1 MANIN
6 TSVTDVLQHL
16 GIEYIRRDAD
26 NNYYMVTDS
35 GEKISCDEFFKVVCM
50 HLLTLQDFT
59 IMLYYIC
66 TR

>member
-6 TSVTDVLQHL
+6 TGVTDVLQHL

-50 HLLTLQDFT
+50 HLLQDT
-59 IMLYYIC
+59 DELYVDK
-66 TR
+66 

>member
-16 GIEYIRRDAD
+16 GIEYIRRDKD

-50 HLLTLQDFT
+50 HLLQDT
-59 IMLYYIC
+59 DELYVEK
-66 TR
+66 

>member
-26 NNYYMVTDS
+26 SNYYMVTDS

-50 HLLTLQDFT
+50 HLLQDT
-59 IMLYYIC
+59 DELYVDK
-66 TR
+66 

>member
-16 GIEYIRRDAD
+16 GIEYIRRDRD

-50 HLLTLQDFT
+50 HLLQDT
-59 IMLYYIC
+59 DELYVEK
-66 TR
+66 

>member
-50 HLLTLQDFT
+50 HLLQDT
-59 IMLYYIC
+59 DELYVDK
-66 TR
+66 

>member
-1 MANIN
+1 MDTIN

-50 HLLTLQDFT
+50 HLLQDT
-59 IMLYYIC
+59 DELYVDK
-66 TR
+66 

>member
-50 HLLTLQDFT
+50 HLLQDT
-59 IMLYYIC
+59 DELYVE
-66 TR
+66 R

>member
-16 GIEYIRRDAD
+16 GIEYIRRDKD

-50 HLLTLQDFT
+50 HLLQDT
-59 IMLYYIC
+59 DELYVDK
-66 TR
+66 

>member
-50 HLLTLQDFT
+50 HLLQ
-59 IMLYYIC
+59 
-66 TR
+66 R

>member
-6 TSVTDVLQHL
+6 TSVTDVLKHL
-16 GIEYIRRDAD
+16 GIEYIRRDKD

-50 HLLTLQDFT
+50 HLLQDT
-59 IMLYYIC
+59 DELYVEK
-66 TR
+66 

>member
-16 GIEYIRRDAD
+16 GIEYIRRDSD

-50 HLLTLQDFT
+50 HLLQDT
-59 IMLYYIC
+59 DELYVEK
-66 TR
+66 

>member
-16 GIEYIRRDAD
+16 GIEYIRRDKD

-35 GEKISCDEFFKVVCM
+35 GEKISCDEFFKVICM
-50 HLLTLQDFT
+50 HLLQDT
-59 IMLYYIC
+59 DELYVEK
-66 TR
+66 

>member
-16 GIEYIRRDAD
+16 GIEYIRRDKD

-50 HLLTLQDFT
+50 HLLQDT
-59 IMLYYIC
+59 DELYVE
-66 TR
+66 R

>member
-16 GIEYIRRDAD
+16 GIEYIRRDKD

-50 HLLTLQDFT
+50 HLLQDT
-59 IMLYYIC
+59 DELYY
-66 TR
+66 

>member
-1 MANIN
+1 MSNIN

-50 HLLTLQDFT
+50 HLLQDT
-59 IMLYYIC
+59 DELYVDK
-66 TR
+66 

>member
-50 HLLTLQDFT
+50 HLLQDT
-59 IMLYYIC
+59 DELYVEK
-66 TR
+66 

>member
-50 HLLTLQDFT
+50 HLLQDT
-59 IMLYYIC
+59 DELYY
-66 TR
+66 

>member
-6 TSVTDVLQHL
+6 TSVTDVLLHL

-50 HLLTLQDFT
+50 HLLQDT
-59 IMLYYIC
+59 DELYVDK
-66 TR
+66 

>member
-35 GEKISCDEFFKVVCM
+35 GEKISCDEFFKVLCM
-50 HLLTLQDFT
+50 HLLQDT
-59 IMLYYIC
+59 YELYVEK
-66 TR
+66 

>member
-26 NNYYMVTDS
+26 NYYMVTDS

-50 HLLTLQDFT
+50 HLLQDT
-59 IMLYYIC
+59 DELYVDK
-66 TR
+66 

>member
-1 MANIN
+1 MASIN

-16 GIEYIRRDAD
+16 GIEYIRRDKD

-50 HLLTLQDFT
+50 HLLQDT
-59 IMLYYIC
+59 DELYVEK
-66 TR
+66 